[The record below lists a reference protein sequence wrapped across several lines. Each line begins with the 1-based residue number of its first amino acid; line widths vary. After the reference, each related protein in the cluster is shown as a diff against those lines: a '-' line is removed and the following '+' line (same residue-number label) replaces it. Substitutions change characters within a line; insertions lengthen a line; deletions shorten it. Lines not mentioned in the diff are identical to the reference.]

1 MLQEYASLL
10 QMKDFSKVFVV
21 SRKLRI
27 GLHNGNTVLGGDW
40 QTYPLQEDSG
50 DHDVLFTPPKTDIT
64 VEGYVPDSF
73 MALAFLV
80 EYELGIP
87 APRHT
92 HFNSQL
98 MMRSTTWADG
108 RLVTAFTVCSSVY
121 IPFNGSR
128 LLLKNTATSAGSDE
142 GVDIELQLLK
152 DEACTLLSARPLI
165 LVKTNAGS
173 DEAQE
178 KGHTS
183 LRAGDKD
190 TDTSRAKVSLLL
202 LIVNYQRIDSYY
214 PACVLFALIRC
225 WRKRTRGF
233 PCWASTCGCS
243 ILCWEK
249 CSTTRTWPNTPCWT

>member
-1 MLQEYASLL
+1 MPNRRAVEVKMLQEYASLL
-10 QMKDFSKVFVV
+10 GMKDFSKVFVV

-50 DHDVLFTPPKTDIT
+50 DHDVLFTPPKADIA
-64 VEGYVPDSF
+64 VEGYVPDIY

-87 APRHT
+87 VPKHT

-108 RLVTAFTVCSSVY
+108 RLITAFTVCSSVY
-121 IPFNGSR
+121 IPYNGTK
-128 LLLKNTATSAGSDE
+128 LLLKNTNTTSASED

-165 LVKTNAGS
+165 LVKGDSSAAEE
-173 DEAQE
+173 EAQA

-190 TDTSRAKVSLLL
+190 SDHTSKAKVHH
-202 LIVNYQRIDSYY
+202 ITN
-214 PACVLFALIRC
+214 
-225 WRKRTRGF
+225 
-233 PCWASTCGCS
+233 
-243 ILCWEK
+243 
-249 CSTTRTWPNTPCWT
+249 